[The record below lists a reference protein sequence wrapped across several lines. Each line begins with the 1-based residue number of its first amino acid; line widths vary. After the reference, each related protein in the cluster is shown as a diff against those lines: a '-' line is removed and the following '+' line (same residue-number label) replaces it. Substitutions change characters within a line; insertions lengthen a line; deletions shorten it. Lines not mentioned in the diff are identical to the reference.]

1 MLRVRTQE
9 TFDGTRVLLLG
20 TTSRSNIKA
29 MPRRPRSFSA
39 GAFSATRT
47 KVPKGHGKPIAKTAS
62 LADANESLQREW
74 ELLPR
79 SCSPLGDR
87 TRAPV
92 LLAPQSGGE
101 LRFVLRVT
109 ARIRSW
115 VWRSSVWPFAGPLPF
130 GAFRERLVK
139 VLP

>member
-1 MLRVRTQE
+1 MAPGFCCLEQPAGVI
-9 TFDGTRVLLLG
+9 
-20 TTSRSNIKA
+20 SRQCHGGA
-29 MPRRPRSFSA
+29 PSFSA

-74 ELLPR
+74 ELLPK

-109 ARIRSW
+109 
-115 VWRSSVWPFAGPLPF
+115 
-130 GAFRERLVK
+130 
-139 VLP
+139 